1 MQSGSLPE
9 SEAEE
14 EDEVANCL
22 QDNHF
27 TQSGSPTDSEVVLL
41 SAQENATLDHL
52 ASDVYDRIIKGFN
65 KIRDLMKEP
74 ESQLLA
80 VSTSGVKAQLHKSDR
95 ESVVH
100 RAPEL
105 LRQADTIA
113 SAGRLKS
120 WCLKYLAG
128 AILSYYRSLPASEN
142 DDLPELDIPT
152 HNTLNSWAIVADM
165 TNCIVNG
172 LHSTWEDK
180 TYLVF
185 SALACKSPSPKH
197 HRYWI

>member
-22 QDNHF
+22 QDHHL

-52 ASDVYDRIIKGFN
+52 AFDVYDRIIKGFN
-65 KIRDLMKEP
+65 KIRDLIKEP

-142 DDLPELDIPT
+142 DDLPELDILT

-185 SALACKSPSPKH
+185 SALACKSPSSKH
-197 HRYWI
+197 HRY